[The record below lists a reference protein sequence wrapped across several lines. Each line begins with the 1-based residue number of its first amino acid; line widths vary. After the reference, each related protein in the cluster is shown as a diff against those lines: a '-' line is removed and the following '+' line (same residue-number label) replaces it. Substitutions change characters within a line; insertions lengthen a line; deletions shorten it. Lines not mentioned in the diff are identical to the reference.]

1 MDATKY
7 VPAGSAVSTL
17 ATMEQTEVGR
27 IILHAFTVEVERRTR
42 AMKRSPKVNIEDV
55 REDMRHKLGEI
66 DGLEWLSR
74 LHKAAKDAASG
85 VRPRN
90 EEDGR

>member
-7 VPAGSAVSTL
+7 VPAGSSVSTL

-42 AMKRSPKVNIEDV
+42 AMKRSPKVNTEDMREDV
-55 REDMRHKLGEI
+55 RHKLGEI

-74 LHKAAKDAASG
+74 LHNAAKEAVSG
-85 VRPRN
+85 ARPRDK
-90 EEDGR
+90 EDGQ